1 MGGRAPLRDLGIP
14 ILPCVSDYRRNR
26 VPGGSFFTVNLLDR
40 RSDLLVTQFTCCGT
54 LFGRYGSTRPSA
66 STPGSSFPT
75 ICTACGPYRQAMPS
89 SPVAGAIKTAF
100 SKEAGQELFWRMFSR
115 HPGAGRGPFRR
126 GTTIG
131 KALSLLEN
139 SGAAARWVPAFAG
152 KTIEYFAGRAARL
165 VFLPGLESFS
175 AREPAMTSRDG
186 AASATAV
193 GLVGSSPSRGA
204 TIASSSRRR
213 WPTDAMPRSSV
224 VKLGN
229 TAPSMSL
236 PRNTGSYCPS
246 PRPRSH
252 PAISMRGSVIL
263 PKRASSPSTKAGGV
277 PLRPRGGV
285 AGVPLAQPS
294 PASERRA

>member
-1 MGGRAPLRDLGIP
+1 MRRA
-14 ILPCVSDYRRNR
+14 
-26 VPGGSFFTVNLLDR
+26 R
-40 RSDLLVTQFTCCGT
+40 RSNGAWAAERHCAISASLYSLACRTIAAIGFRVDRSSSRSTCSTVAQTSWRRKFTCCGT
-54 LFGRYGSTRPSA
+54 LFGRCGSTRPSA

-193 GLVGSSPSRGA
+193 GLVGSSPSSRGA

-224 VKLGN
+224 VKLATQRHRCRCRGIPVRIVRARARAA
-229 TAPSMSL
+229 T
-236 PRNTGSYCPS
+236 PRYPC
-246 PRPRSH
+246 
-252 PAISMRGSVIL
+252 AAV
-263 PKRASSPSTKAGGV
+263 
-277 PLRPRGGV
+277 
-285 AGVPLAQPS
+285 
-294 PASERRA
+294 